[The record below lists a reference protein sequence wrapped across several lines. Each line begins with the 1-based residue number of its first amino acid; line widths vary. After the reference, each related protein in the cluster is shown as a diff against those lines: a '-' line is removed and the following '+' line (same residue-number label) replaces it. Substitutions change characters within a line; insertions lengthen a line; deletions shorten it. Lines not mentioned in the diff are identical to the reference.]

1 MRLEIWLVDFCEAF
15 ARVSRKRQCAKCVSA
30 FRFSFMRVGK
40 KLNLFSFIFI
50 LKPFFSVV
58 IVSVSFFFFAL
69 LLTVGGMKRSGARG
83 CEIILRYYPCQ
94 RELNL
99 QIALKPLCFM
109 TACYG
114 AFFIFL
120 SSLNMLYK

>member
-69 LLTVGGMKRSGARG
+69 LLTLSICKVGDCGLQTYQTVTKLKRA
-83 CEIILRYYPCQ
+83 ETVEFTTITPILYIQ
-94 RELNL
+94 
-99 QIALKPLCFM
+99 
-109 TACYG
+109 CYG
-114 AFFIFL
+114 QFLIHFF
-120 SSLNMLYK
+120 N